1 MHRDPVADVAVSSG
15 VGLRRA
21 LSLRDLVIYGVIIVS
36 ITAPAPSYGLLTHR
50 GHGHAA
56 LAVFIA
62 LLAML
67 PTALSYGRMASVYPQ
82 AGSAFA
88 YVSHEIGPLFGY
100 IAGWGMIMDYLLNPI
115 ISLIWVSQ
123 QAHVFLPAIPYWA
136 WAMVF
141 ASFAT
146 ALTAQGIQT
155 SARANSIL
163 AALTFGVVLV
173 FFGAVASYVWTHWTG
188 DVGQFTR
195 PFYDPATWDYRAVAA
210 STSLAMLTYIGFDG
224 ISTLAEESYNP
235 RRDIPRATVLTCV
248 FIGVI
253 SVLQVYGAQLVW
265 PSSQAFPNLD
275 TAFTFAAERAWH
287 PLFVVVG
294 VTLSTALFAVA
305 VAALLALARLLY
317 GMGRSGVLPR
327 RFFGAIHPRSQVPR
341 NNVILVGA
349 LALAGALLLPAI
361 SGELTGYELG
371 GNLVNFGALIA
382 FMGVNA
388 AACIHARTR
397 GGSRRILDT
406 AAAVLGFVIC
416 LVLWWNLSLRALVF
430 GTTWMLIGL
439 AVACWRARH
448 QMIRTL
454 RNFYSGEVR

>member
-1 MHRDPVADVAVSSG
+1 MHPDPVADVAASSG

-88 YVSHEIGPLFGY
+88 YVSHEISPLFGY

-136 WAMVF
+136 WAIVF

-173 FFGAVASYVWTHWTG
+173 FFGAVAGYVWTHWTG
-188 DVGQFTR
+188 EVSQFTR
-195 PFYDPATWDYRAVAA
+195 PFYDPATWNYRAVAA

-317 GMGRSGVLPR
+317 GMGRSGVLPC

-341 NNVILVGA
+341 NNVILVGT

-371 GNLVNFGALIA
+371 GNLVNFGALVA

-388 AACIHARTR
+388 AACVHARTR
-397 GGSRRILDT
+397 GGSHRILDT

-416 LVLWWNLSLRALVF
+416 LGLWWNLSLRALVF

-439 AVACWRARH
+439 AVACWRTRGFRRRFDALDLG
-448 QMIRTL
+448 MDRT
-454 RNFYSGEVR
+454 

>member
-1 MHRDPVADVAVSSG
+1 MHPDPVADVAASSG

-88 YVSHEIGPLFGY
+88 YVSHEISPLFGY

-136 WAMVF
+136 WAIVF
-141 ASFAT
+141 AGFAT

-173 FFGAVASYVWTHWTG
+173 FFGAVAGYVWTHWTG
-188 DVGQFTR
+188 DVSQFTR
-195 PFYDPATWDYRAVAA
+195 PFYDPATWNYRAVAA

-371 GNLVNFGALIA
+371 GNLVNFGALVA

-388 AACIHARTR
+388 AACVHARTR
-397 GGSRRILDT
+397 GGSHRILDT

-439 AVACWRARH
+439 AVACWRTRGFRRRFDALDLG
-448 QMIRTL
+448 MGRT
-454 RNFYSGEVR
+454 

>member
-1 MHRDPVADVAVSSG
+1 MHPDPVADVAASSG

-88 YVSHEIGPLFGY
+88 YVSHEISPLFGY

-136 WAMVF
+136 WAIVF

-173 FFGAVASYVWTHWTG
+173 FFGAVAGYVWTHWTG
-188 DVGQFTR
+188 EVSQFTR
-195 PFYDPATWDYRAVAA
+195 PFYDPATWNYRAVAA

-317 GMGRSGVLPR
+317 GMGRSGVLPC

-371 GNLVNFGALIA
+371 GNLVNFGALVA

-388 AACIHARTR
+388 AACVHARTR
-397 GGSRRILDT
+397 GGSHRILDT

-416 LVLWWNLSLRALVF
+416 LVLWCNLSLRALVF

-439 AVACWRARH
+439 AVACWRTRGFRRRFDALDLG
-448 QMIRTL
+448 MGRT
-454 RNFYSGEVR
+454 